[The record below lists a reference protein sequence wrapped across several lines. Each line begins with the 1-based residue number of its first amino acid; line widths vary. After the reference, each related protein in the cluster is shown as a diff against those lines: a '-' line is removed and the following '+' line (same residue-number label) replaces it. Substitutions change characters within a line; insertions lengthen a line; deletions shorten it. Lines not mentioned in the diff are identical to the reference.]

1 MDPTYLEGRD
11 GSLRAVNLEASL
23 RNSAQ
28 GVFTMVLTAR
38 EGRERST
45 VECSSEAA
53 CGRGGGGVEQY

>member
-28 GVFTMVLTAR
+28 GVFAMVP
-38 EGRERST
+38 
-45 VECSSEAA
+45 CSSETV
-53 CGRGGGGVEQY
+53 CGGGVEQY